1 MNAANK
7 QSAQVTQQQFDAT
20 EYVVQIL
27 DSGCVVYHEQDTLEL
42 DFGFDSY

>member
-1 MNAANK
+1 MNAATK

-20 EYVVQIL
+20 EYVVTVL
-27 DSGCVVYHEQDTLEL
+27 ESGCVVYHEQDTLVL